1 MIKFTFDFW
10 KASFHVSMKGNA
22 GLSIFL
28 LGREVD
34 RQNSKNDSDDET
46 IRLNAVT
53 SGDSMEDQYIDAII

>member
-1 MIKFTFDFW
+1 
-10 KASFHVSMKGNA
+10 MKGNA

-53 SGDSMEDQYIDAII
+53 SGDSMEDQYIDPII